1 MGILRDDNKATCLG
15 QFDGV
20 VCYIKTADY
29 RSFNNEEFK
38 VITGICF
45 NDLEGNTVYKRNE
58 YNSYICRLESNKN
71 YFNITDIIDDLALYI
86 DKCELEEYWKNKTI
100 DNILNNSSLGLL
112 ALKRFKKEYYNRI
125 DEQIRREKA
134 EECKKTIEEI
144 KVNINNAVA
153 EINKYIKMRIFVP
166 CKSNE
171 YKLQFATKY
180 TMKEFNTLSIYN
192 NDEGI
197 QEYKRILNW
206 LNDYLYYISNDFDPI
221 EFIEF
226 DVILNNEKV
235 S

>member
-1 MGILRDDNKATCLG
+1 MQGEWYMKSKKIEELLLSTRTCNALHRVGIHTIEDLLTTQLTD
-15 QFDGV
+15 
-20 VCYIKTADY
+20 
-29 RSFNNEEFK
+29 
-38 VITGICF
+38 ITG
-45 NDLEGNTVYKRNE
+45 
-58 YNSYICRLESNKN
+58 KN
-71 YFNITDIIDDLALYI
+71 
-86 DKCELEEYWKNKTI
+86 
-100 DNILNNSSLGLL
+100 GVG
-112 ALKRFKKEYYNRI
+112 R
-125 DEQIRREKA
+125 
-134 EECKKTIEEI
+134 KTIEEI